1 MTSKVTVRVPAT
13 SANMGP
19 GFDSL
24 GVALTMYN
32 SFVFSFTDSGLTF
45 DGCPEEYQNEENFAY
60 VAFCMVAGRAGKTF
74 KGLHI
79 SMNTHVPIAR
89 GLGSSSTL
97 IVAGA
102 VAANEM
108 LDCGFTRREL
118 LQLCIPLEGHAD
130 NLAPALLGGFTASTA
145 EHDMIYT
152 VQYEISDKLRFF
164 ALIPDFETK
173 TSDARGVLPKVI
185 PRSDAIYN
193 LSRVAVLIRAFEQ
206 GDVNLLSIALGDRL
220 HEPYRRSLIRGFGTV
235 KEAVLRAGSP
245 IFFLSGSGSTCMCIS
260 DRDIKE
266 AIEREVKH
274 IPNNWQVVPLS
285 VDRNGAMVID

>member
-1 MTSKVTVRVPAT
+1 
-13 SANMGP
+13 
-19 GFDSL
+19 
-24 GVALTMYN
+24 MYN
-32 SFVFSFTDSGLTF
+32 SFTFELTDGGLTY
-45 DGCPEEYQNEENFAY
+45 DGCPEEFCNEENLAD
-60 VAFCMVAGRAGKTF
+60 VSFCLVSGRAGKTF

-79 SMNTHVPIAR
+79 SMNTHVPVAR

-108 LDCGFTRREL
+108 LGCGFTRREL

-173 TSDARGVLPKVI
+173 TSDARAVLPKVI
-185 PRSDAIYN
+185 SRSDAIYN

-206 GDVNLLSIALGDRL
+206 GDINLLAIALHDRL
-220 HEPYRRSLIRGFGTV
+220 HEPYRRSLIKGFGTV

-260 DRDIKE
+260 DKDI
-266 AIEREVKH
+266 AADIEKEVKNL
-274 IPNNWQVVPLS
+274 PNNWKVFPLT

>member
-1 MTSKVTVRVPAT
+1 MKITVRVPAT

-24 GVALTMYN
+24 GVALSMYN
-32 SFVFSFTDSGLTF
+32 SFTFELTEGGLTY
-45 DGCPEEYQNEENFAY
+45 DGCPEEFCNEENLAY
-60 VAFCMVAGRAGKTF
+60 VSFCLISGRAGKTF

-79 SMNTHVPIAR
+79 SMNTHVPVAR

-108 LDCGFTRREL
+108 LGCGFTRREL

-173 TSDARGVLPKVI
+173 TSDARAVLPKVI

-206 GDVNLLSIALGDRL
+206 GDVNLLAIALHDRL
-220 HEPYRRSLIRGFGTV
+220 HEPYRRSLIKGFGTV
-235 KEAVLRAGSP
+235 KESVLRAGSP

-260 DRDIKE
+260 DRDIAE
-266 AIEREVKH
+266 DIQREVRNLPH
-274 IPNNWQVVPLS
+274 NWKVYPLT

>member
-1 MTSKVTVRVPAT
+1 MKITVRVPAT

-24 GVALTMYN
+24 GVALSMYN
-32 SFVFSFTDSGLTF
+32 SFTFELTEGGLTY
-45 DGCPEEYQNEENFAY
+45 DGCPEEFCNEENLAY
-60 VAFCMVAGRAGKTF
+60 VAFCLISGRAGKTF

-79 SMNTHVPIAR
+79 SMNTHVPVAR

-108 LDCGFTRREL
+108 LGCGFTRREL

-173 TSDARGVLPKVI
+173 TSDARAVLPKVI

-206 GDVNLLSIALGDRL
+206 GDVNLLAIALHDRL
-220 HEPYRRSLIRGFGTV
+220 HEPYRRSLIKGFGTV

-245 IFFLSGSGSTCMCIS
+245 IFFLSGSSSTCMCIS
-260 DRDIKE
+260 DKDIAKD
-266 AIEREVKH
+266 IEREIAR
-274 IPNNWQVVPLS
+274 IPNNWKVFPLT

>member
-1 MTSKVTVRVPAT
+1 MKITVRVPAT

-32 SFVFSFTDSGLTF
+32 TFTFALTENGLSF
-45 DGCPEEYQNEENFAY
+45 DGCPEEFQNEENLAY
-60 VAFCMVAGRAGKTF
+60 VSFCLIAGRAGKTF

-79 SMNTHVPIAR
+79 SFDTKVPVAR

-97 IVAGA
+97 IAAGA

-108 LDCGFTRREL
+108 LSCGFTKREL

-152 VQYEISDKLRFF
+152 VQYDISDKLKFF

-173 TSDARGVLPKVI
+173 TSEARAILPRVI
-185 PRSDAIYN
+185 PRADAIYN
-193 LSRVAVLIRAFEQ
+193 LSRVAVLIRAFET
-206 GDVNLLSIALGDRL
+206 GDVNLLSIALHDRL
-220 HEPYRRSLIRGFGTV
+220 HEPYRRTLIRGFGTV

-260 DRDIKE
+260 DKDIS
-266 AIEREVKH
+266 ADIEKEVKD
-274 IPNNWQVVPLS
+274 ILGNWKVYPLS
-285 VDRNGAMVID
+285 VDKDGAIVVS

>member
-1 MTSKVTVRVPAT
+1 
-13 SANMGP
+13 MGP

-24 GVALTMYN
+24 GVALSMYN
-32 SFVFSFTDSGLTF
+32 SFTFEVTDGGLTF
-45 DGCPEEYQNEENFAY
+45 EGCPEEFCNEENLAY
-60 VAFCMVAGRAGKTF
+60 VAFCLIAGRAGKTF

-79 SMNTHVPIAR
+79 SMNTHVPVAR

-108 LDCGFTRREL
+108 LGCGFTRREL

-173 TSDARGVLPKVI
+173 TSDARAVLPKVI

-206 GDVNLLSIALGDRL
+206 GDINLLAIALHDRL
-220 HEPYRRSLIRGFGTV
+220 HEPYRRSLIKGFGTV

-245 IFFLSGSGSTCMCIS
+245 IFFLSGSGYTCMCIS
-260 DRDIKE
+260 DKDISGD
-266 AIEREVKH
+266 IEREIAN
-274 IPNNWQVVPLS
+274 IPNNWKVYPLT

>member
-1 MTSKVTVRVPAT
+1 MKITIRVPAT

-24 GVALTMYN
+24 GVALSMYN
-32 SFVFSFTDSGLTF
+32 SFTFELTEGGLTY
-45 DGCPEEYQNEENFAY
+45 DGCPEEFCNEENLAY
-60 VAFCMVAGRAGKTF
+60 VAFCLISGRAGKTF

-79 SMNTHVPIAR
+79 SMTTHVPVAR

-108 LDCGFTRREL
+108 LGCGFTRREL

-152 VQYEISDKLRFF
+152 VQYEISDKLHFF

-173 TSDARGVLPKVI
+173 TSDARAVLPKVI
-185 PRSDAIYN
+185 ARSDAIYN

-206 GDVNLLSIALGDRL
+206 GDVNLLAIALHDRL
-220 HEPYRRSLIRGFGTV
+220 HEPYRRSLIKGFGTV
-235 KEAVLRAGSP
+235 KEAVFRAGSP

-260 DRDIKE
+260 DKDI
-266 AIEREVKH
+266 AADIEREIKN
-274 IPNNWQVVPLS
+274 IPNNWKVYPLT

>member
-1 MTSKVTVRVPAT
+1 MNKVTVRVPAT

-32 SFVFSFTDSGLTF
+32 SFEFTIKESGLTF
-45 DGCPEEYQNEENFAY
+45 DGCPEEFQNEENLAY
-60 VAFCMVAGRAGKTF
+60 VAFCLIAGRAGKVF
-74 KGLHI
+74 SGLHI
-79 SMNTHVPIAR
+79 SIKAHVPVAR

-108 LDCGFTRREL
+108 LSCGFTRREL

-173 TSDARGVLPKVI
+173 TSEARAILPKVI

-206 GDVNLLSIALGDRL
+206 GDVNLLAIALHDRL
-220 HEPYRRSLIRGFGTV
+220 HEPYRRTLIRGFGTV

-260 DRDIKE
+260 DKDISAEIEKE
-266 AIEREVKH
+266 IKN
-274 IPNNWQVVPLS
+274 IPNNWKVYPLT
-285 VDRNGAMVID
+285 VDKNGAMVID

>member
-1 MTSKVTVRVPAT
+1 MKITVRVPAT

-24 GVALTMYN
+24 GVALSMYN
-32 SFVFSFTDSGLTF
+32 SFTFELTEGGLTF
-45 DGCPEEYQNEENFAY
+45 DGCPEEFCNEENLAY
-60 VAFCMVAGRAGKTF
+60 VSFCLVSGRAGKTF

-79 SMNTHVPIAR
+79 SMNTHVPVAR

-97 IVAGA
+97 VVAGA

-108 LDCGFTRREL
+108 LGCGFTRREL

-164 ALIPDFETK
+164 AIIPDFETK
-173 TSDARGVLPKVI
+173 TSDARAVLPKVI
-185 PRSDAIYN
+185 ARSDAIYN

-206 GDVNLLSIALGDRL
+206 GDVNLLAIALHDRL
-220 HEPYRRSLIRGFGTV
+220 HEPYRRSLIKGFGTV

-260 DRDIKE
+260 DKDI
-266 AIEREVKH
+266 AADIEREVKN
-274 IPNNWQVVPLS
+274 IPNNWKVYPLT

>member
-1 MTSKVTVRVPAT
+1 
-13 SANMGP
+13 
-19 GFDSL
+19 
-24 GVALTMYN
+24 
-32 SFVFSFTDSGLTF
+32 
-45 DGCPEEYQNEENFAY
+45 
-60 VAFCMVAGRAGKTF
+60 
-74 KGLHI
+74 
-79 SMNTHVPIAR
+79 MNTHVPVAR

-102 VAANEM
+102 VAANDM
-108 LDCGFTRREL
+108 LGCGFTRREL

-173 TSDARGVLPKVI
+173 TSDARAVLPKVI

-206 GDVNLLSIALGDRL
+206 GDVNLLAIALHDRL
-220 HEPYRRSLIRGFGTV
+220 HEPYRRSLIKGFGTV

-260 DRDIKE
+260 DKDISKE
-266 AIEREVKH
+266 IEREVAH
-274 IPNNWQVVPLS
+274 IPHNWKVFPLT

>member
-1 MTSKVTVRVPAT
+1 
-13 SANMGP
+13 
-19 GFDSL
+19 
-24 GVALTMYN
+24 MYN
-32 SFVFSFTDSGLTF
+32 SFTFEITDSGLTY
-45 DGCPEEYQNEENFAY
+45 DGCPEEFCNEENLAY
-60 VAFCMVAGRAGKTF
+60 VAFCLISGRAGKTF

-79 SMNTHVPIAR
+79 SMNTHVPVAR

-108 LDCGFTRREL
+108 LGCGFTRREL

-173 TSDARGVLPKVI
+173 TSDARAVLPKVI

-206 GDVNLLSIALGDRL
+206 GDINLLAIALHDRL
-220 HEPYRRSLIRGFGTV
+220 HEPYRRSLIKGFGTV

-260 DRDIKE
+260 DKDISSD
-266 AIEREVKH
+266 IEREIAN
-274 IPNNWQVVPLS
+274 IPNNWKVYPLT